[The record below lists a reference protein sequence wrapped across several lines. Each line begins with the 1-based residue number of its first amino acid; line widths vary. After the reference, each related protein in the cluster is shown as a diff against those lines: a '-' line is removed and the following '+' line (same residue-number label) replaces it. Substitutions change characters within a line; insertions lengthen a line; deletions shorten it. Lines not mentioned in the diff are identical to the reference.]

1 MTEENTV
8 SLERI
13 RHILSEIPFFENFTR
28 QQVDFFAKKMSLRFF
43 PKQTCL
49 FKKDDVGDYLFF
61 VVNGEVEV
69 CLESTE
75 QKQIIIACFGPGSC
89 VGEMSILDDYPRS
102 ATIIVREPSELL
114 LLSRKRFNSICEEEP
129 AIGLKFLRG
138 LGKTLSARLR
148 KTNGR
153 FADIA

>member
-1 MTEENTV
+1 MTEENTI

-13 RHILSEIPFFENFTR
+13 QHILSEIPFFEDFTKE
-28 QQVDFFAKKMSLRFF
+28 QLGFFAKNMSLRFF
-43 PKQTCL
+43 SGQTCL
-49 FKKDDVGDYLFF
+49 FKKDDIGDYVFF
-61 VVNGEVEV
+61 VVNGKVEV

-75 QKQIIIACFGPGSC
+75 QRQLIIACFGPGSC

-114 LLSRKRFNSICEEEP
+114 LLSRKRFNSICEEIP

-138 LGKTLSARLR
+138 LGKTLSTRLR